1 VASYIRAYS
10 GLYSR
15 LVRPASDCLVR
26 LYRALPPEVTAFALY
41 RSLYVN
47 SYGRQYMTATTVSNL
62 DRTVLVANQKGGVWK
77 TSSGA
82 ALGSR
87 VARQERRV
95 LLVDA
100 DQQGNLS
107 KADLGVEGDRGRNLA
122 MGLQY
127 AHPLEPVRDVRP
139 GLDLVPGGQILS
151 AINAVAGSAVDLD
164 LAGNLARVLGDLCAR
179 EHYALVLI
187 DSGPGDAPVLD
198 ALLRTAR
205 HLLVPTA
212 SDEAS
217 MDGVDLLAQRYLRA
231 RSQGAA
237 VSLLGVVLVA
247 VNPRAT
253 ARNAAVLTEVAQ
265 LLEGSGANAF
275 STTLRTDQAA
285 AIDLRARHLTPTEL
299 VEANKAA
306 KSSRLRSLGR
316 GGAEKDGLWSRD
328 ASGLASDYVALAKE
342 VLIRIAATVV
352 SRSTTGAA
360 S

>member
-1 VASYIRAYS
+1 MAV
-10 GLYSR
+10 
-15 LVRPASDCLVR
+15 PA
-26 LYRALPPEVTAFALY
+26 
-41 RSLYVN
+41 
-47 SYGRQYMTATTVSNL
+47 VSSL
-62 DRTVLVANQKGGVWK
+62 DRTLLVANQKGGVWK
-77 TSSGA
+77 TSIVA
-82 ALGSR
+82 ALGSMI
-87 VARQERRV
+87 ARPTRRV
-95 LLVDA
+95 LLIDA

-127 AHPLEPVRDVRP
+127 AHPLAPVRDVRP
-139 GLDLVPGGQILS
+139 GLDLVPGGQVLS
-151 AINAVAGSAVDLD
+151 AINAVAGTAGLD
-164 LAGNLARVLGDLCAR
+164 LAGNLARVLGDLCAQ
-179 EHYALVLI
+179 ENYALVLI
-187 DSGPGDAPVLD
+187 DSGPGDAPILD

-231 RSQGAA
+231 RAQGAA
-237 VSLLGVVLVA
+237 VTLLGVVLVA

-253 ARNAAVLTEVAQ
+253 ARNASVLSEVAQ
-265 LLEGSGANAF
+265 LLEGSGSVAF
-275 STTLRTDQAA
+275 SSTLRTDQAA

-316 GGAEKDGLWSRD
+316 GGIERETLWSRD

-342 VLIRIAATVV
+342 VLTRIAASEVNPV
-352 SRSTTGAA
+352 TTGAL
-360 S
+360 